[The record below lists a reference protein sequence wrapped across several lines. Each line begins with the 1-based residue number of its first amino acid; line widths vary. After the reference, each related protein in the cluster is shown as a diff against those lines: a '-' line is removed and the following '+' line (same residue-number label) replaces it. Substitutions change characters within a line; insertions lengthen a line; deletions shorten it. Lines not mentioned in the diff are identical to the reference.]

1 MKVGCYLAYQ
11 QLDYQLIG
19 VSPITFKQ
27 VKFTGMR
34 QVPVLKIGDEWKLD
48 SEEIGFWLEDKFP
61 GSQLFGASQA
71 DRTQIVELDKW
82 VSHRLIPVMFR
93 SVVDWPGFSAGF
105 TNGWKLAGAVNRAT
119 PIPRWVQLM
128 WPLFLRRAKFILALV
143 DTLDRSESLQQTQ
156 KKTIN
161 NFVELLD
168 EGPFLGGRDHPSI
181 ADLSAFPIIVFPY
194 RFGLK
199 GGGNWLDDPTVMEWI
214 SAVQKFLPDNP
225 FLVDSGQLRH
235 ALPGISSV

>member
-1 MKVGCYLAYQ
+1 
-11 QLDYQLIG
+11 
-19 VSPITFKQ
+19 
-27 VKFTGMR
+27 
-34 QVPVLKIGDEWKLD
+34 
-48 SEEIGFWLEDKFP
+48 
-61 GSQLFGASQA
+61 
-71 DRTQIVELDKW
+71 
-82 VSHRLIPVMFR
+82 MFR

-105 TNGWKLAGAVNRAT
+105 TNAWKLAGAVNRST

-199 GGGNWLDDPTVMEWI
+199 GGGNWLDEPTVIEWI

-235 ALPGISSV
+235 TLPGISSV